1 MGNEIKQQLL
11 ANKMQNELYGSAS
24 QLVRNYKIIET
35 EVNTIEIV
43 SVAVRE
49 GISNE
54 SHIMD
59 RNY

>member
-11 ANKMQNELYGSAS
+11 ANKMQNELYQSAS

-35 EVNTIEIV
+35 EVHTSEIV